1 MSELTTEARGG
12 VLRTLPELEAAI
24 GYYKRQTAEGIIGI
38 GAALNEAKEQLGHG
52 EWLPWLEKVQ
62 INARAAQNYMRVA
75 REIAPGS
82 VMAGLPY
89 SKALA
94 LLDAPAETREQLL
107 DEGVDDK
114 SAAEIKRLIRERDQ
128 ALSTNQLQV
137 DKLKR
142 QQAEL
147 DAANRAREKAE
158 QEKAQAVDRAR
169 EQEMVAK
176 RHLEARKDAIQRYNV
191 LSDEMDE
198 LLKRPKETVEVE
210 VPPEDYEDLKA
221 SVESLRAQLADA
233 EAAVEEA
240 EARAMGA
247 PQAEADE
254 YEDDTVT
261 PGGFVE
267 ACNEFMAKV
276 QFYPYHKEDLAA
288 IGDSGRRSMEIFTQG
303 VQNWTVRMLSAL
315 AAAGGQV
322 DCGGAVTADV

>member
-1 MSELTTEARGG
+1 M
-12 VLRTLPELEAAI
+12 PELEAAI

-52 EWLPWLEKVQ
+52 EWLPWLEKIQ

-89 SKALA
+89 TKALA
-94 LLDAPAETREQLL
+94 LLDAPAETREQLMA
-107 DEGVDDK
+107 EGVEDK

-128 ALSTNQLQV
+128 ALSSNQLQV
-137 DKLKR
+137 QKLQEMQAKLDLAAEHQKQLKKLKEYHEAIANEMR
-142 QQAEL
+142 QKMTEM
-147 DAANRAREKAE
+147 EKHP
-158 QEKAQAVDRAR
+158 Q
-169 EQEMVAK
+169 
-176 RHLEARKDAIQRYNV
+176 
-191 LSDEMDE
+191 
-198 LLKRPKETVEVE
+198 TVE
-210 VPPEDYEDLKA
+210 VPPEDYEDMKA
-221 SVESLRAQLADA
+221 SVETLRAQLADA

-247 PQAEADE
+247 PQAAADE
-254 YEDDTVT
+254 YGDDTVT
-261 PGGFVE
+261 PSGFVE
-267 ACNEFMAKV
+267 ACNEFMSRV

-303 VQNWTVRMLSAL
+303 VQNWALRMLGAL

-322 DCGGAVTADV
+322 DCGGAVTEDV

>member
-1 MSELTTEARGG
+1 MSELSLEARGG

-82 VMAGLPY
+82 AMAGLPY
-89 SKALA
+89 TKALA

-114 SAAEIKRLIRERDQ
+114 SAAQIRQLIRERDQ
-128 ALSTNQLQV
+128 ALSSNQLQV
-137 DKLKR
+137 QKL
-142 QQAEL
+142 
-147 DAANRAREKAE
+147 
-158 QEKAQAVDRAR
+158 QEMQSKLDRAA
-169 EQEMVAK
+169 ENQKQLKALKEYHENVASEMTHKMEEMK
-176 RHLEARKDAIQRYNV
+176 RHPQ
-191 LSDEMDE
+191 
-198 LLKRPKETVEVE
+198 TVE
-210 VPPEDYEDLKA
+210 VPPEDYEDLKETVA
-221 SVESLRAQLADA
+221 TLRAQLADA
-233 EAAVEEA
+233 EAAIEEA
-240 EARAMGA
+240 ESRG
-247 PQAEADE
+247 PQPMCADE
-254 YEDDTVT
+254 GEEDTLT
-261 PGGFVE
+261 AAGFVE

-276 QFYPYHKEDLAA
+276 QFYPYYKTDLED
-288 IGDSGRRSMEIFTQG
+288 IGDEGRRSMEIFTHG
-303 VQNWTVRMLSAL
+303 VQNWAVRMLGAL

>member
-89 SKALA
+89 TKALA

-107 DEGVDDK
+107 DEGVEDK
-114 SAAEIKRLIRERDQ
+114 SAAEIRQLIKERDQ
-128 ALSTNQLQV
+128 ALSANQLQV
-137 DKLKR
+137 EKLSAQRK
-142 QQAEL
+142 EMKDL
-147 DAANRAREKAE
+147 
-158 QEKAQAVDRAR
+158 QEKLAISEAARKMEADTRRAENSAYTTNMKNLR
-169 EQEMVAK
+169 KEMERKLQEMESRDPV
-176 RHLEARKDAIQRYNV
+176 V
-191 LSDEMDE
+191 
-198 LLKRPKETVEVE
+198 
-210 VPPEDYEDLKA
+210 VPPEDYEDLKE
-221 SVESLRAQLADA
+221 SVETLRAQLRDA

-247 PQAEADE
+247 PQAVDE
-254 YEDDTVT
+254 FGDDTVT
-261 PGGFVE
+261 ASGFVE
-267 ACNEFMAKV
+267 ACNEFMARV

-288 IGDSGRRSMEIFTQG
+288 IGDSGRRSMEIFAHG
-303 VQNWTVRMLSAL
+303 VQNWALRMLGAL

>member
-1 MSELTTEARGG
+1 MSELTLEARGG

-89 SKALA
+89 TKALA
-94 LLDAPAETREQLL
+94 LLDAPQETREQLL
-107 DEGVDDK
+107 DEGVEDK
-114 SAAEIKRLIRERDQ
+114 SAAEIKRLVQAVKDEAAHRRRAEDEAKALRE
-128 ALSTNQLQV
+128 S
-137 DKLKR
+137 
-142 QQAEL
+142 AE
-147 DAANRAREKAE
+147 AESNRANQAQRTAKAYKD
-158 QEKAQAVDRAR
+158 Q
-169 EQEMVAK
+169 
-176 RHLEARKDAIQRYNV
+176 LEE
-191 LSDEMDE
+191 LS
-198 LLKRPKETVEVE
+198 RIPPKTITVEKRVE
-210 VPPEDYEDLKA
+210 VPPEDYEDLKE
-221 SVESLRAQLADA
+221 SVDTLRAQLRDA
-233 EAAVEEA
+233 EAAAEEA

-247 PQAEADE
+247 PQAAADE
-254 YEDDTVT
+254 YGDDTVT
-261 PGGFVE
+261 PSGFVE
-267 ACNEFMAKV
+267 ACNEFMSKV

-288 IGDSGRRSMEIFTQG
+288 IGDSGRRSMEIFATG
-303 VQNWTVRMLSAL
+303 VQNWALRMLGAL

>member
-1 MSELTTEARGG
+1 MSELTLEARGG

-82 VMAGLPY
+82 AMAGLPY

-94 LLDAPAETREQLL
+94 LLDAPQEAREQLL

-114 SAAEIKRLIRERDQ
+114 SAAEIRQLIKERDL
-128 ALSTNQLQV
+128 ALSANQLQV
-137 DKLKR
+137 DKL
-142 QQAEL
+142 
-147 DAANRAREKAE
+147 REMQSKL
-158 QEKAQAVDRAR
+158 DRAA
-169 EQEMVAK
+169 ESQKQLKALKEYHEAVAGEMKQKMAEME
-176 RHLEARKDAIQRYNV
+176 RHPQ
-191 LSDEMDE
+191 
-198 LLKRPKETVEVE
+198 TVE
-210 VPPEDYEDLKA
+210 VPPEDYEDLKETVA
-221 SVESLRAQLADA
+221 TLRAQLRDA
-233 EAAVEEA
+233 EAAAEEA

-254 YEDDTVT
+254 CDDDTVT
-261 PGGFVE
+261 PSGFVE
-267 ACNEFMAKV
+267 ACNEFMARV

-288 IGDSGRRSMEIFTQG
+288 IGDSGRRSMEIFAQG
-303 VQNWTVRMLSAL
+303 VQNWAVRMLGAL